1 MRKAVEAPMPIRQI
15 MKIKRMNKIRFPEF
29 RNKLSPTPETL
40 DKEGKNK
47 VAVHEI
53 IQIIAP

>member
-1 MRKAVEAPMPIRQI
+1 
-15 MKIKRMNKIRFPEF
+15 MKIKRINKIIFPEF

-47 VAVHEI
+47 VAVHEK

>member
-1 MRKAVEAPMPIRQI
+1 
-15 MKIKRMNKIRFPEF
+15 MNKIIFPEF

-40 DKEGKNK
+40 DKEGKNRD
-47 VAVHEI
+47 AVHER

>member
-1 MRKAVEAPMPIRQI
+1 
-15 MKIKRMNKIRFPEF
+15 MKIIRMNEIMFPEF
-29 RNKLSPTPETL
+29 RNRLSPTPETL

-47 VAVHEI
+47 VAVHER